1 MGNRFSRRRDAPASV
16 AGTVAAEQKTVATP
30 KQTEDP
36 VVTQTQETEDL
47 EVMAPDASSPKEEC
61 VRSVGDAESEPT
73 TEEPQV
79 LTFKISD
86 PEDLAQPEVM
96 FEALKPDPVSV
107 LESEP
112 ASHPDADAELL
123 SEPVPTPAEALE
135 QPEDL
140 LNQESVLSSPPFID
154 FLDVASSPTL
164 ISASLHPDESSG
176 VSGGEQCEVG
186 CSMLEPEKLPG
197 ITEFLDKPMEAEA
210 AECLEM
216 PVSDVNEENVS
227 EVLKNSELKGND
239 FLNDIIESE
248 VKIPEDTP
256 ITDLSTPIELM

>member
-1 MGNRFSRRRDAPASV
+1 MGNRFGRRRDAPASV

-73 TEEPQV
+73 AEEPQV

-86 PEDLAQPEVM
+86 PEDSAQPEVI

-112 ASHPDADAELL
+112 ASHPEADAELL
-123 SEPVPTPAEALE
+123 SEPTPAEALE

-140 LNQESVLSSPPFID
+140 LNQESVLFSPFID
-154 FLDVASSPTL
+154 FLDVASSPTP
-164 ISASLHPDESSG
+164 ISASLRPDESSG

-186 CSMLEPEKLPG
+186 RSMLEPEKLPG
-197 ITEFLDKPMEAEA
+197 MTEFLDKPMEAEA

-216 PVSDVNEENVS
+216 PVSDVSEENVS
-227 EVLKNSELKGND
+227 EVLKNSELNQSD

-256 ITDLSTPIELM
+256 ITDLSSPIELM